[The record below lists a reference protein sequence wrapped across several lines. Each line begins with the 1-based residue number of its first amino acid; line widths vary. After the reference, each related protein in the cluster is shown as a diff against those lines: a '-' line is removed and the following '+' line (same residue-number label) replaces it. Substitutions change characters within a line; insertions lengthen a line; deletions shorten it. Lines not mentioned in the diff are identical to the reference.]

1 MTKTLLGPALAL
13 VFAAALTSGPSAW
26 AADPATIRIVSKDFT
41 NSNPDD
47 VKLLAA
53 IEAGM
58 AAQGHPVKL
67 ELVDLPPGGYADK
80 LSLMLLSGD
89 IPDLI
94 YFQGGD
100 QKIVE
105 QGLLE
110 DWRPWLEKA
119 PHLKQAL
126 WAHNK
131 PRLENYPYLIYP
143 FPVRAKVG
151 VIRQDWLE
159 KTGLPA
165 PQTLDD
171 WEALFRKIVDSDLDG
186 DGKKDTWGITVA
198 TIPPAGATDE
208 LDEIFNQAFGVTAT
222 WIKDPSG
229 QWISARVS
237 TQERDK
243 IAFYHKLFA
252 EGLLDPDFI
261 TTKWDTREDKFY
273 SGRVG
278 VVLGVVGV
286 NIDIYQGKMRQVHPG
301 VNLVPLD
308 PPKGPGGQGLR
319 AVDVSRE
326 SRGFAMSALS
336 EHKDDVVALLD
347 FMASPQGQQI
357 DRMGFEGEEWVKD
370 GGTVKTTDKMSTWY
384 PRFLIA
390 QPEAWTPPAPLLS
403 AQAEKSIAI
412 AQKFYSPDDSFV
424 FPSDYTAQL
433 DALENIYR
441 SYVWKFVSGELPMEK
456 WGDYVADWNA
466 NGGTAVTEYARTKL
480 NGTN

>member
-1 MTKTLLGPALAL
+1 MNKMLLGSALAL
-13 VFAAALTSGPSAW
+13 VFAAAMVSSAQ
-26 AADPATIRIVSKDFT
+26 AADPVTLRVVSKDFT
-41 NSNPDD
+41 KANPDD
-47 VKLLAA
+47 VKLVGA

-58 AAQGHPVKL
+58 AAKGHPIKID
-67 ELVDLPPGGYADK
+67 LVDVPPGGYADK

-110 DWRPWLEKA
+110 DWRPWLDKA
-119 PHLKQAL
+119 PNLKQAL

-151 VIRQDWLE
+151 VMRQDWLE

-165 PQTLDD
+165 PQTLED
-171 WEALFRKIVDSDLDG
+171 WEAMFRKIVDGDLDG
-186 DGKKDTWGITVA
+186 NGKKDTYGITVA

-208 LDEIFNQAFGVTAT
+208 LDEIFNQAFGVSAT
-222 WIKDPSG
+222 WLKDASG
-229 QWISARVS
+229 QWIHSRVS
-237 TQERDK
+237 PQERDK
-243 IAFYHKLFA
+243 VAYYRKLFA

-278 VVLGVVGV
+278 VILGVVGV
-286 NIDIYQGKMRQVHPG
+286 NLDIYQGKMRQVHPG
-301 VNLVPLD
+301 TTLVPLD

-326 SRGFAMSALS
+326 SRGFAMSAIS
-336 EHKDDVVALLD
+336 EHKEDVVALLD
-347 FMASPQGQQI
+347 FMASPEGQQI

-370 GGTVKTTDKMSTWY
+370 GGTVKTTDKMATWY
-384 PRFLIA
+384 PRFIID
-390 QPEAWTPPAPLLS
+390 QPDAWTPPVPLLS
-403 AQAEKSIAI
+403 EQAQKSIAL
-412 AQKFYSPDDSFV
+412 AQKYYSPDDSFV
-424 FPSDYTAQL
+424 FPSEYAARL
-433 DALENIYR
+433 DAAENVYR
-441 SYVWKFVSGELPMEK
+441 SYVWKFISGELPMEK
-456 WGDYVADWNA
+456 WDDYVAEWNA
-466 NGGTAVTEYARTKL
+466 KGGAEITEYARTKL